1 MSGSFVRIIDGT
13 GRGVMRDV
21 AAGRSRGMLTDDPF
35 PNPTPGVPVTSARE
49 PADLSRI
56 DLAACRARVGEEFRL
71 RADVDPPFVLRLE
84 EAVPTRRDPA
94 EESADGRPFSLLFR
108 GPAVPVLRQGMHDLE
123 NAVLTLPGVF
133 LVPLAP
139 DGEGQLYEAVFT

>member
-1 MSGSFVRIIDGT
+1 V
-13 GRGVMRDV
+13 
-21 AAGRSRGMLTDDPF
+21 
-35 PNPTPGVPVTSARE
+35 TPERE

-71 RADVDPPFVLRLE
+71 RADVDPPFVLRLK

-108 GPAVPVLRQGMHDLE
+108 GPAGPVLRQGMHDLE

-139 DGEGQLYEAVFT
+139 DGDGQLYEAVFT